1 MSVGLA
7 IGIAAL
13 WSVMS
18 VLAVALCVAA
28 RRGDGVG
35 LLRPRADLHRPE
47 AHPWRLAHDARWH
60 GGASEGSAAPRG
72 RARPGP
78 HR

>member
-7 IGIAAL
+7 IAIAAL

-35 LLRPRADLHRPE
+35 LIPTRGQLHHAEP
-47 AHPWRLAHDARWH
+47 HPWRLAHDARWH
-60 GGASEGSAAPRG
+60 GGSSEGHAAPRG
-72 RARPGP
+72 RTHPGR